1 MPRKKQDSTG
11 EESAK
16 PAKMKPS
23 KKPSRRAKANLE
35 EMSQTHGMEKKSK
48 PTTLAQIWGDDGT
61 SRYGTMDERQY
72 EVFLQ
77 ESSKSDLQGH
87 ASKIGVLPIDNA
99 LILRERLLKQFR
111 GHVAQYNAPQEIR
124 QRPVSAESMRIL
136 SEGK

>member
-35 EMSQTHGMEKKSK
+35 GMSQTHGM
-48 PTTLAQIWGDDGT
+48 
-61 SRYGTMDERQY
+61 
-72 EVFLQ
+72 
-77 ESSKSDLQGH
+77 
-87 ASKIGVLPIDNA
+87 DNA